1 MALDR
6 FWVPG
11 YYGVMDDTLTLALDG
26 QVTLDDFAR
35 AISRFHGIV
44 AALSREIPGGEAIIW
59 EVSNLQAGSAIADVT
74 GRGPNSEVE
83 LVVREYER
91 LGEELERRGPLNF
104 SPAVQ
109 AEARGLVGLIN
120 GRIESIRMETA
131 RQEHLIGGGELSG
144 VEVSEVPEFP
154 RSSLGAIQGV
164 IETLSRRGG
173 LKFTLYDL
181 MHKKSISCYLP
192 PGSED
197 RMRDAWG
204 KNAIVHGIVRKDPA
218 TGRPLSIR
226 DVTKV
231 ETVSESGPGDWR
243 LAGGAVARRA
253 DDDPSPEEAIRLIRD
268 A

>member
-1 MALDR
+1 
-6 FWVPG
+6 
-11 YYGVMDDTLTLALDG
+11 MDDTLTLALDG

-35 AISRFHGIV
+35 AISRFQGIV
-44 AALSREIPGGEAIIW
+44 AALSKDTPGAETIIW
-59 EVSNLQAGSAIADVT
+59 EVSDLQVGSAVADVT
-74 GRGPNSEVE
+74 GRGPSSRVE

-91 LGEELERRGPLNF
+91 LGEELEKRGPLNF
-104 SPAVQ
+104 SSAVQ
-109 AEARGLVGLIN
+109 EEARGLVRLIN
-120 GRIESIRMETA
+120 GRIEGIRMETA
-131 RQEHLIGGGELSG
+131 RQEHLIGSGELPG

-181 MHKKSISCYLP
+181 MHKKAISCYLP

-197 RMRDAWG
+197 TMRDAWG
-204 KNAIVHGIVRKDPA
+204 KNAIVHGIVRRDPA

-226 DVTKV
+226 EVSNV

-243 LAGGAVARRA
+243 EAEGAAPRRPG
-253 DDDPSPEEAIRLIRD
+253 DDLSPEDAIRLIRD